1 MKEQPLFAP
10 GDRVVCVDSKGN
22 FTDLVEGTEY
32 TVKAIKRS
40 PCCEHVLVDVGISNP
55 NGVQRCS
62 KCNSRLLSIVGWRKQ
77 TRFVPVDFD
86 RYADNEFFEAL
97 KGIPET
103 L

>member
-1 MKEQPLFAP
+1 MEQPLFAP

-22 FTDLVEGTEY
+22 LTGLVEGTEY
-32 TVKAIKRS
+32 SVIATKRS
-40 PCCEHVLVDVGISNP
+40 KCCGHVLIDVGIQNQ
-55 NGVQRCS
+55 NGRQRCS
-62 KCNSRLLSIVGWRKQ
+62 KCSGITLSIIGWRRQ

-86 RYADNEFFEAL
+86 RYADNELHQAL